1 MPLPSHAP
9 PDNIDAP
16 SPPSQTC
23 DGLKGVRAC
32 PSREL
37 VLPEGSCA
45 SPTPPPMIPAPPG
58 SPPTPPSPPSPP
70 APPRRP
76 PALPPPPRLPC
87 PPSAPPSPPPPPA
100 FPAGS
105 CPWLEA
111 SGLPRTSGEP
121 LVYVCMDGTRCTY
134 SEHGTDCCMCN
145 GGKALCM
152 ADFPVMC
159 ALSCGGVTHC
169 CAITCDAYGGNR
181 SCDSALV
188 APPPLPPGSCTPPP
202 PSPFHPPPF
211 SPPVMPPPA
220 SCANVCQRV
229 AGGSMTCSALQLLPC
244 PDASEL
250 LTALACLEPNVCDVS
265 VYYCAPH
272 SVHVHAC
279 SYPKS
284 VCVRCL
290 SQGCCTDAP
299 PPSPYAPSPPQHPSE
314 RGQEG
319 PICGTACVL
328 IISAVAVILLWT
340 LLVGV
345 LVRRGRRT
353 RWLRRQNSMLVA
365 ERSVMLR
372 TFMDKSRSCQ
382 LIEVSSPQGPRFV
395 SCTPPPTLTII
406 PWSLPSVEPCCSLLP
421 SPSPPWP
428 RPTYIPPTP
437 DLPRT
442 SLPQPNTLTGI
453 VAFSGRWT
461 SRIASPKSSPR
472 YETRPCPFS
481 HPRPPHPNHPH
492 DPHHAS
498 TAPAMAKLSRT

>member
-272 SVHVHAC
+272 SVHVHVHIPRAC
-279 SYPKS
+279 AS
-284 VCVRCL
+284 VVSHRAA
-290 SQGCCTDAP
+290 AP
-299 PPSPYAPSPPQHPSE
+299 
-314 RGQEG
+314 
-319 PICGTACVL
+319 T
-328 IISAVAVILLWT
+328 
-340 LLVGV
+340 
-345 LVRRGRRT
+345 RRLRRRT
-353 RWLRRQNSMLVA
+353 RPRHLNTPQSGDRRGPYVEQHACSSSA
-365 ERSVMLR
+365 RSLLYCSGLCSSACSSAGADEHAGSD
-372 TFMDKSRSCQ
+372 DKIRCSSPSARSC
-382 LIEVSSPQGPRFV
+382 
-395 SCTPPPTLTII
+395 CA
-406 PWSLPSVEPCCSLLP
+406 PS
-421 SPSPPWP
+421 
-428 RPTYIPPTP
+428 
-437 DLPRT
+437 
-442 SLPQPNTLTGI
+442 
-453 VAFSGRWT
+453 WT
-461 SRIASPKSSPR
+461 SP
-472 YETRPCPFS
+472 
-481 HPRPPHPNHPH
+481 
-492 DPHHAS
+492 DHAS
-498 TAPAMAKLSRT
+498 SSKYPVLRALAS